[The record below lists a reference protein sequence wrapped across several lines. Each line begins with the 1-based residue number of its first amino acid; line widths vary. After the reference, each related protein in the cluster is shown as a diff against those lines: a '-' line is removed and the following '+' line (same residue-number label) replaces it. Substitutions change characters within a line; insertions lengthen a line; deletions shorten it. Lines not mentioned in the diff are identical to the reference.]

1 MEMENVDIHENI
13 CQHLDQ
19 PSCSTSKACKKQMV
33 HKETKH
39 LSFNLNTKEE
49 ARNLKCIDQ

>member
-19 PSCSTSKACKKQMV
+19 PSGSTPKACKKQMV
-33 HKETKH
+33 HRETKH
-39 LSFNLNTKEE
+39 LNFNLNTKEKVKIF
-49 ARNLKCIDQ
+49 KCIDQ